1 MHRFYGSLRRIRNFP
16 TGRCRHRPLHSS
28 RRLHLLFTIFRAEQA
43 RQGEAYHHAVHKNPL
58 SAKAVTE
65 VTLMANDE
73 TFRYDPTPMN
83 HAFPGQPDDC
93 FDMVNQYG
101 TYNIQKTADTPTTPI
116 LPLRRGC
123 RRSVTSRAAARQ
135 CSIWQAEKRKNKQK
149 PAERI
154 ALRRL
159 CVYSHV
165 CHTSG
170 QYPAVACLPLRT
182 MGVFISSWW
191 SKSLSSFARLS
202 SV

>member
-1 MHRFYGSLRRIRNFP
+1 
-16 TGRCRHRPLHSS
+16 
-28 RRLHLLFTIFRAEQA
+28 
-43 RQGEAYHHAVHKNPL
+43 
-58 SAKAVTE
+58 
-65 VTLMANDE
+65 MANDE

-101 TYNIQKTADTPTTPI
+101 TYNIQKTADTDNAYPAIAQGMPKV
-116 LPLRRGC
+116 GHFA
-123 RRSVTSRAAARQ
+123 RRSRQ

-154 ALRRL
+154 ALRRF

-182 MGVFISSWW
+182 MGVFISSGW